1 MNRNDQNAQGRDSNG
16 SQPQSLQGRERDQGS
31 QAMQGASRH
40 GSQQGS
46 DSRRGEG
53 SSNASRSGSSG

>member
-1 MNRNDQNAQGRDSNG
+1 MNRNDRNAQGRDSNG
-16 SQPQSLQGRERDQGS
+16 SQTQSMQDRERDQGS

-53 SSNASRSGSSG
+53 SSG